1 MACKPNRFRFRAWDA
16 KSGRMMSRDELEPQ
30 LIAHTATPVGCVE
43 LFVDHPLDREMPILM
58 QSTGLADSKGV
69 EIFEGDVCEH
79 GVVVWKDGAMGLD
92 TGSATYVPGG
102 LRADRTRHWTII
114 GNIHGN
120 PELVQ

>member
-1 MACKPNRFRFRAWDA
+1 MPDKPNRFRFRAWDGQDGKMLYSDDWSA
-16 KSGRMMSRDELEPQ
+16 KSIGVCFSGDVIWCDEE
-30 LIAHTATPVGCVE
+30 CN
-43 LFVDHPLDREMPILM
+43 DRVILM